1 MFNKGQLEGILLSLA
16 KPEIHTSRA
25 NDTNL
30 GYRVRVRVNFRG
42 NAPFLKALSRTFEQ
56 KKISHTYKDK
66 EHKSRPRPILS
77 IGGIVNLWKLC
88 ELVPDALPDARASWK
103 NFREIIKIIDD
114 GEHHTLEGLERIL
127 ELKGEL

>member
-42 NAPFLKALSRTFEQ
+42 NADFLKALSRTFEQ
-56 KKISHTYKDK
+56 KKINNT
-66 EHKSRPRPILS
+66 
-77 IGGIVNLWKLC
+77 
-88 ELVPDALPDARASWK
+88 
-103 NFREIIKIIDD
+103 
-114 GEHHTLEGLERIL
+114 
-127 ELKGEL
+127 